1 MNSAKPTV
9 KATTPQFWLKSKDVS
24 ISGAKVDCLNSVT
37 TPTAN
42 AKAMT
47 TIVNDSPTDDI
58 TNEKRLLPKI
68 FRVLMLF
75 NLSGTIAKK
84 KLM

>member
-1 MNSAKPTV
+1 M
-9 KATTPQFWLKSKDVS
+9 
-24 ISGAKVDCLNSVT
+24 AKVYSLLNDFTGFTV
-37 TPTAN
+37 AALKLLN